1 MIDCLAH
8 MAFMELEEGGPCPC
22 NRPMTD
28 DEAVV
33 VAWMSMGAALG
44 LEVAA
49 RKTADVDLP
58 PGATWASAG

>member
-1 MIDCLAH
+1 
-8 MAFMELEEGGPCPC
+8 MELEEGGPCPC